1 MYVVFFFNNPL
12 SLLTRWWRVS
22 RQTTELSVIVCV
34 CCKFLLKL
42 SPPQSRIIST
52 AAVSDTIMAGGGVW
66 STWTGVAVNGRDLDW
81 HSQWIIFSNEVNTDL
96 YYLSVAELFI
106 QQRNL
111 QLRWSEVTEQSNG
124 WTSTSYW
131 PSYWT
136 KSKLPTTV
144 DLILYITLWEGRG
157 VGAHPSECVW
167 FRCLNQHFLL
177 TSYCKLP
184 TIVDLVL
191 STCVPQCRLR
201 RQFSNWSTHSECVWL
216 LSVNQLLNWTSLF
229 LQFSRHLR
237 RKPNLRYTSTEIK
250 VLVFWSFNSFN
261 AGCFTVWRA
270 GTVQQEQDSN
280 SSLTLTHANRKLCS
294 YLKCLQNVYHIKFA
308 YNVKFA

>member
-1 MYVVFFFNNPL
+1 M
-12 SLLTRWWRVS
+12 
-22 RQTTELSVIVCV
+22 
-34 CCKFLLKL
+34 
-42 SPPQSRIIST
+42 
-52 AAVSDTIMAGGGVW
+52 
-66 STWTGVAVNGRDLDW
+66 
-81 HSQWIIFSNEVNTDL
+81 
-96 YYLSVAELFI
+96 
-106 QQRNL
+106 
-111 QLRWSEVTEQSNG
+111 TEQSNE

-201 RQFSNWSTHSECVWL
+201 RQFSNWSTPLRMC
-216 LSVNQLLNWTSLF
+216 LSVDQLLNWTSLF

-237 RKPNLRYTSTEIK
+237 RKPNLRYTSTEMK

-280 SSLTLTHANRKLCS
+280 SSLTLTHANWKLCS
-294 YLKCLQNVYHIKFA
+294 YLKCLWTPKLLHLHNIHLNFSLSSKYHFYQNVKYLHRLCVSHQICKFA
-308 YNVKFA
+308 

>member
-1 MYVVFFFNNPL
+1 MMKSFSADYGAL
-12 SLLTRWWRVS
+12 CYRL
-22 RQTTELSVIVCV
+22 CV

-66 STWTGVAVNGRDLDW
+66 SSWTGVAVNGRDLDW

-96 YYLSVAELFI
+96 YYSSVAELFKESSSNWDGVKWLNKANATTNEPALLTDHLTELSNFLLLLISCYISVAELFI

-177 TSYCKLP
+177 T
-184 TIVDLVL
+184 
-191 STCVPQCRLR
+191 
-201 RQFSNWSTHSECVWL
+201 L
-216 LSVNQLLNWTSLF
+216 LL
-229 LQFSRHLR
+229 
-237 RKPNLRYTSTEIK
+237 
-250 VLVFWSFNSFN
+250 
-261 AGCFTVWRA
+261 
-270 GTVQQEQDSN
+270 
-280 SSLTLTHANRKLCS
+280 
-294 YLKCLQNVYHIKFA
+294 
-308 YNVKFA
+308 